1 MSTATDVVKA
11 LKKKAFDV
19 SMLSDDDSPCVVK
32 EWMSTGCAVLDAI
45 IGEGIP
51 IGRITEIYGDNS
63 SGKSLIASQIAATA
77 QEDGFI
83 VAYVDTET
91 AVSREMME
99 MLGVNVSELLYYSP
113 DTIEEVFNFFEHCV
127 EEKSNISKD
136 SPMLLVWDSVAATSA
151 RFEME
156 SDYGKATM
164 GRHAALISQGLR
176 KFTRIISKEHVAMLL
191 INQTRQKIGV
201 MFGDDVTTFGGKA
214 VSFHASVRVQLD
226 VTRKISIPAKRGK
239 KVIGMTTRATVV
251 KNKVSMPF
259 RVAMLPI
266 YFGHGIDDALAAFH
280 YLDDND
286 IIKTNG
292 GWRLLDTGAGE
303 IKFQK
308 PDWNKIY
315 DENYDAI
322 TDIIFDHA
330 AQDTMGMEETV
341 E

>member
-1 MSTATDVVKA
+1 MSTATDIVKA
-11 LKKKAFDV
+11 LKKNKFDV

-32 EWMSTGCAVLDAI
+32 EWLSTGCIVLDAI

-63 SGKSLIASQIAATA
+63 SGKSLIASQIAACA
-77 QEDGFI
+77 QENGI
-83 VAYVDTET
+83 VVAYVDTET

-99 MLGVNVSELLYYSP
+99 MLGVNVDELLYYSP
-113 DTIEEVFNFFEHCV
+113 DTIEEVFSFFESSV
-127 EEKSNISKD
+127 EANTSISKD
-136 SPMLLVWDSVAATSA
+136 TPMLLIWDSVAATSA
-151 RFEME
+151 KFEME
-156 SDYGKATM
+156 ADYGKATM
-164 GRHAALISQGLR
+164 GTHARLISQGLR

-201 MFGDDVTTFGGKA
+201 MFGDDIATFGGKA

-226 VTRKISIPAKRGK
+226 VSKKIAIPGKRGK
-239 KVIGMTTRATVV
+239 KVIGMTTRATVI

-259 RVAMLPI
+259 RTATLPI
-266 YFGHGIDDALAAFH
+266 YFGHGIDDAGAAFH

-286 IIKTNG
+286 IMKVSG
-292 GWRLLDTGAGE
+292 SWRLLDIGGKE

-308 PDWNKIY
+308 PDWDKIF

-322 TDIIFDHA
+322 TDIIFEHA
-330 AQDTMGMEETV
+330 GEDTMGMEEISD
-341 E
+341 